1 MHTKSLQLF
10 QILSDPM
17 YCSPPGSSVHGILQA
32 RILEWFAMPP
42 PEDISDLGIEPAS
55 FMSPALA
62 GEFLTTGAT
71 WEALYF
77 GVVIIEPTV
86 LTLRF

>member
-1 MHTKSLQLF
+1 
-10 QILSDPM
+10 
-17 YCSPPGSSVHGILQA
+17 
-32 RILEWFAMPP
+32 MPP

-86 LTLRF
+86 LTLLF